1 MIIEIFVVVVNV
13 VVYFPDIY
21 LSPGFFVREKLVEL
35 LTRNPKYIIIAVVTK
50 LYRLSNFCFFSLRHN
65 KKWQRIGTERLPALH
80 KREK

>member
-1 MIIEIFVVVVNV
+1 MIVEVVVVVKV

-21 LSPGFFVREKLVEL
+21 VSPGFFVRQKLVLL
-35 LTRNPKYIIIAVVTK
+35 LTRNPKFIIIVVVTK
-50 LYRLSNFCFFSLRHN
+50 LYRLSNSCFFSLRHY